1 MRKREEGG
9 GFFNYR
15 NITPCMHASLAPK
28 WIKMSQNGKILDF
41 SDEIS
46 VHFGSER
53 QNVLKSYM
61 KKPEIFTSNVLFSH
75 VFQISKGCNSD
86 NILF

>member
-1 MRKREEGG
+1 MRKREEGGGGG

-53 QNVLKSYM
+53 QNVLRFLTYY
-61 KKPEIFTSNVLFSH
+61 FFH

-86 NILF
+86 NILS

>member
-61 KKPEIFTSNVLFSH
+61 KKPAIF
-75 VFQISKGCNSD
+75 
-86 NILF
+86 NILFFSRISNFKGM